1 MIQTYISKYFYI
13 VFLFTLTFGVLL
25 YNIILAVLGFA
36 YTDEICAL
44 LIFVLFAIFLFTKK
58 DWEMNKAFLTTLAV
72 FAFYV
77 FYSLYIHSN
86 SAGGIMS
93 DLFIQIKPYLAF
105 FCAYSMMPSLDRNQ
119 RSILR
124 SVSFIYWGVLLVI
137 GLSSLFYPDMIKLTM
152 SHDSYYA
159 SAVILTSLC
168 YFYCSRFTSLDKL
181 VFLIMLSIGIL
192 SGRSKFYGFYAMAV
206 FIVIFF
212 SNAKMFRW
220 NVRNVLVIVCMLVV
234 ITLVAWEKIYLYF
247 YQAVAGDVEK
257 DMVARYVL
265 YATSPEIFRDYFPF
279 GSGLASYATY
289 ASGLYY
295 SDIYVKYGID
305 GVWGISRS
313 YYSFVADT
321 YYPSLAQFGVA
332 GVVMYI
338 LFWLY
343 ILRRALHF
351 YIKTRNLHCLIIV
364 SLIIGFLAIEGIAN
378 PTFIANDG
386 VFSMMLLGLVLAGMK
401 QELYAFN
408 DKQSFADESIAD
420 Q

>member
-1 MIQTYISKYFYI
+1 MMQTYISKYFYI

-44 LIFVLFAIFLFTKK
+44 LLFVLFTVFLFTKK

-72 FAFYV
+72 FAFYF

-86 SAGGIMS
+86 GVKGIMI

-105 FCAYSMMPSLDRNQ
+105 FCAYAMMPALDRHQ
-119 RSILR
+119 KSILK
-124 SVSFIYWGVLLVI
+124 SVSLIYWGAMLVV
-137 GLSSLFYPDMIKLTM
+137 GLSSLFYPDMIKLIM
-152 SHDSYYA
+152 SHESYYA
-159 SAVILTSLC
+159 SAVILTSFC

-181 VFLIMLSIGIL
+181 VFLIMLSVGIL
-192 SGRSKFYGFYAMAV
+192 SGRSKFYGFYAMTV
-206 FIVIFF
+206 FIIIFF
-212 SNAKMFRW
+212 SNTGIFRW

-234 ITLVAWEKIYLYF
+234 ITLVAWQKIYLYF
-247 YQAVAGDVEK
+247 YQAVTNDVEK
-257 DMVARYVL
+257 DMIARYVL
-265 YATSPEIFRDYFPF
+265 YATSPEILRDYFPF

-332 GVVMYI
+332 GIVMYV

-343 ILRRALHF
+343 IFRRALHF
-351 YIKTRNLHCLIIV
+351 YRKTRNLHCLIIV
-364 SLIIGFLAIEGIAN
+364 VLIVGYLAIEGIAN
-378 PTFIANDG
+378 STFIAHNG
-386 VFSMMLLGLVLAGMK
+386 VFAMMLMGLVLAGMK

-408 DKQSFADESIAD
+408 EKQSIAD
-420 Q
+420 ENIADQ